1 MVKYKEIIS
10 QHAIAKNIQLKELA
24 YSYVDLIIKSYN
36 YEECLKASSEF
47 DIPLVV
53 LDREYYFK
61 KMLISS
67 SDYGDEIKPVLLDM
81 YNNSDDR
88 KKEELYNKISSG
100 VDANEIIQK
109 YHQAEQSQT
118 FTIQA

>member
-24 YSYVDLIIKSYN
+24 YSYVNLIIKSYN

-47 DIPLVV
+47 NIPLVV

-67 SDYGDEIKPVLLDM
+67 SDYEDEIKPIILDI
-81 YNNSDDR
+81 YSSSSEE
-88 KKEELYNKISSG
+88 KKKELYNKISSG
-100 VDANEIIQK
+100 VDVNEIIQK
-109 YHQAEQSQT
+109 YQALQQST
-118 FTIQA
+118 PTN